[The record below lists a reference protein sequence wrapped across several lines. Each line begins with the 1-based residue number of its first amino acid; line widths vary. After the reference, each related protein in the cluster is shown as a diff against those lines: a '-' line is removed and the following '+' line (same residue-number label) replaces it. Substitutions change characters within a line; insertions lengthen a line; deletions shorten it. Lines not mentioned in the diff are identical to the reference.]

1 MSAQTVE
8 ERVFRAAQVQPPAL
22 QQVRTG
28 KTTPLAYQV
37 QVYRRL
43 DEALA
48 AVADVPGQSL
58 ACKAGCG
65 LCCHYHV
72 YISAS
77 EALALAEH
85 VSAKF
90 SAVQRAVLEAKL
102 KSNADQAAA
111 LGLDKH
117 MKTNIACAFLTEA
130 NMCGVYEVRPS
141 ACRRHHSYDF
151 TPCKTTFDDPAATDN
166 CPQSMERLAVAEGM
180 GLAACNAQV
189 QAGFDVLRYEMSGA
203 VWEALT
209 NRSSAKR
216 WRDGKVSFPTV
227 KDRAAPQQP

>member
-1 MSAQTVE
+1 MSAQSLE
-8 ERVFRAAQVQPPAL
+8 ERLFREAQVQPSCL

-28 KTTPLAYQV
+28 KATPLAYQV

-43 DEALA
+43 DQALS
-48 AVADVPGQSL
+48 AVPDVPGQTL

-72 YISAS
+72 YVSAS

-90 SAVQRAVLEAKL
+90 AAVERAAIEAKL
-102 KSNADQAAA
+102 KANADQATA
-111 LGLDKH
+111 LGLDEH
-117 MKTNIACAFLTEA
+117 MKTNIACAFLTKE
-130 NMCGVYEVRPS
+130 NTCGVYDVRPS
-141 ACRRHHSYDF
+141 ACRKHHSYDF
-151 TPCKTTFDDPAATDN
+151 TPCKTTFDDPSATDN

-180 GLAACNAQV
+180 TLAAVRAQE
-189 QAGFDVLRYEMSGA
+189 QAGFDALRYEMSGA

-227 KDRAAPQQP
+227 KDRAVLP